1 MWTEISQRRSYSS
14 HNQFT
19 TMSQDQDA
27 KIVKLNVGGTRYE
40 VARSLIET
48 HPESMLAR
56 LISEQWQEDPSK
68 EVFVERDGGR
78 FKYVLDYLR
87 DGKVL
92 LPAFSVPKEVL
103 EKDFEYFGI
112 HLAQDPIELDTA
124 GKLSLKFF
132 AASMDDLNKRIRESD
147 FLRFARACLKDA
159 FTRVLDGENFPL
171 QILIND
177 QNRKIFFLAEEIF
190 TCICPGGGSWQTVY
204 FNKLEKPI
212 RHRDGHVDNSMV
224 IKMRNAFDTV
234 GLNLLQFSWRSDGTY
249 TVKCM
254 PLEEDF

>member
-1 MWTEISQRRSYSS
+1 
-14 HNQFT
+14 
-19 TMSQDQDA
+19 MSQDQDA

-103 EKDFEYFGI
+103 EKDFEYYI
-112 HLAQDPIELDTA
+112 
-124 GKLSLKFF
+124 SLKTP
-132 AASMDDLNKRIRESD
+132 LN
-147 FLRFARACLKDA
+147 
-159 FTRVLDGENFPL
+159 
-171 QILIND
+171 
-177 QNRKIFFLAEEIF
+177 
-190 TCICPGGGSWQTVY
+190 
-204 FNKLEKPI
+204 
-212 RHRDGHVDNSMV
+212 
-224 IKMRNAFDTV
+224 
-234 GLNLLQFSWRSDGTY
+234 
-249 TVKCM
+249 
-254 PLEEDF
+254 